1 MSFKEDLKE
10 IAAFRF
16 KDEKLMPIHNVSFYD
31 LNKFLGI
38 DEQIKTLLKNTFKFV
53 KRLPASDVLLWG
65 ERGTGK
71 SSLVKAM
78 LGKFF
83 SDGLRIIQIYKS
95 QINDLSNLYG
105 LLRDEDY
112 RFILF
117 FDDLSFS
124 IGEDSWMVLKAL
136 LDGDIEER
144 PSNILVYATSNRRH
158 LTKEEDTNE
167 KFANDAY
174 RETIS
179 LVERF
184 GIRLSFSPF
193 SKEQY
198 LNIVKNYVN
207 LRGLEIDEEILS
219 QRALEW
225 VQMGG
230 SFTGRSAFQFVEYLY
245 GEEMLKKLNFEYIIN
260 DKYINS

>member
-10 IAAFRF
+10 VAAFRF
-16 KDEKLMPIHNVSFYD
+16 KDEKLTPIHNVGFCD
-31 LNKFLGI
+31 MDNFLGV
-38 DEQIKTLLKNTFKFV
+38 DEQIGILLKNTVKFV
-53 KRLPASDVLLWG
+53 KNLPASDVLLWG

-83 SDGLRIIQIYKS
+83 SEGLRIIQIYKS
-95 QINDLSNLYG
+95 QINDLSHLYG
-105 LLRDEDY
+105 LLRGEDY
-112 RFILF
+112 HFILF

-124 IGEDSWMVLKAL
+124 IGEESWMVLKAL

-144 PSNILVYATSNRRH
+144 PSNILIYATSNRRH
-158 LTKEEDTNE
+158 LAKEEDVNE
-167 KFANDAY
+167 RFANDAY
-174 RETIS
+174 REMIS

-184 GIRLSFSPF
+184 GIRLAFLSF

-198 LNIVKNYVN
+198 LNIVKNYAK
-207 LRGLEIDEEILS
+207 LRGLQLDEDILNKS
-219 QRALEW
+219 AMEW
-225 VQMGG
+225 VQRGG

-245 GEEMLKKLNFEYIIN
+245 GEEMLKEFDFRYIIK